1 MTQPPIDGYT
11 PNTGGSQ
18 PPGGEEPHAVPSH
31 PGEPVTPGPA
41 DGQGSQGE
49 QAAQYLPP
57 QGPPQGMPQ
66 APPPEYAQQPGM
78 PPHGQPQGAPQGPPQ
93 QWAWARPQP
102 QLVLTETEP
111 LEYHRLYRGAP
122 KYAWWKPLV
131 VLVLAASIY
140 FAMNIA
146 FSLALMPLLVA
157 FDPDYVDTALFQ
169 QIAPMLDTQHP
180 WSIVLN
186 LGTIALM
193 IPAVLL
199 AMLALGIRPT
209 GRIWSVAGRIRWG
222 LLLRTLGAALV
233 GVIVMNGVGILIGVA
248 MEGTGGDAA
257 LGSIA
262 AERPDFD
269 GTAALISFVIV
280 LLLVPFQAAAEEV
293 VFRGLFLQVLGSW
306 MRSPWLA
313 IGLSTLAFAMMHIY
327 DIWGLLA
334 VGLMGLTAAWVT
346 WKTGG
351 LEAAIA
357 IHVLNNI
364 AAFGFMAAGMG
375 EDTGQVESSGGPEA
389 LIGEVVGLAVFVWL
403 VVRIFRKHGY
413 GRERI
418 DSVWREQPVAV
429 SGQGGV

>member
-1 MTQPPIDGYT
+1 MTQPPPIDGHT
-11 PNTGGSQ
+11 PNTGGATPQ
-18 PPGGEEPHAVPSH
+18 
-31 PGEPVTPGPA
+31 GEPSPAPAHPEAPAPGVPA
-41 DGQGSQGE
+41 P
-49 QAAQYLPP
+49 QAGYPQPGVPQYLPP
-57 QGPPQGMPQ
+57 QPGQPPLPPQ
-66 APPPEYAQQPGM
+66 PGVS
-78 PPHGQPQGAPQGPPQ
+78 P
-93 QWAWARPQP
+93 QWAWAQPQP
-102 QLVLTETEP
+102 QLVEVETEP

-122 KYAWWKPLV
+122 RYAWWKPLV

-157 FDPDYVDTALFQ
+157 FDPDYVNDALFMQ
-169 QIAPMLDTQHP
+169 VAPILDTQHP
-180 WSIVLN
+180 LSMVLN

-193 IPAVLL
+193 IPAVIL

-209 GRIWSVAGRIRWG
+209 GRVWSVAAKIRWG
-222 LLLRTLGAALV
+222 LLLRTTGAAVLS
-233 GVIVMNGVGILIGVA
+233 VIVMNGVGILTGMV
-248 MEGTGGDAA
+248 MEGASGAATDTTLAADAPEFNA
-257 LGSIA
+257 
-262 AERPDFD
+262 
-269 GTAALISFVIV
+269 TAALISFVIV
-280 LLLVPFQAAAEEV
+280 LVLVPFQAAAEEV

-313 IGLSTLAFAMMHIY
+313 IGLSTFAFAAMHIY

-357 IHVLNNI
+357 IHVINNI
-364 AAFGFMAAGMG
+364 AAFGFMAAGMSAS
-375 EDTGQVESSGGPEA
+375 TGQVESSGGPESV
-389 LIGEVVGLAVFVWL
+389 IGEIVGLALFAWL

-418 DSVWREQPVAV
+418 DRVWRPAAAPVRYGAL
-429 SGQGGV
+429 

>member
-1 MTQPPIDGYT
+1 M
-11 PNTGGSQ
+11 
-18 PPGGEEPHAVPSH
+18 
-31 PGEPVTPGPA
+31 
-41 DGQGSQGE
+41 
-49 QAAQYLPP
+49 
-57 QGPPQGMPQ
+57 
-66 APPPEYAQQPGM
+66 
-78 PPHGQPQGAPQGPPQ
+78 PPQ
-93 QWAWARPQP
+93 QWAWAQPQP
-102 QLVLTETEP
+102 QFVQVETEP
-111 LEYHRLYRGAP
+111 LQYHRLFRGAP

-146 FSLALMPLLVA
+146 FSLALMPLLVI
-157 FDPDYVDTALFQ
+157 FDPDYVNDALFS
-169 QIAPMLDTQHP
+169 QISPILDTQHP

-209 GRIWSVAGRIRWG
+209 GRVWSVAGRIRWG
-222 LLLRTLGAALV
+222 LLGRTTMAAVV
-233 GVIVMNGVGILIGVA
+233 GVVVMNGVGILAGMA
-248 MEGTGGDAA
+248 MQQMTGSTVTE
-257 LGSIA
+257 SIA
-262 AERPDFD
+262 AENPDFNS
-269 GTAALISFVIV
+269 TAALTSFVIILV
-280 LLLVPFQAAAEEV
+280 LVPFQAAAEEV

-313 IGLSTLAFAMMHIY
+313 IGLSSLAFAAMHIY

-357 IHVLNNI
+357 IHVINNL
-364 AAFGFMAAGMG
+364 AAFGFMTAGLSA
-375 EDTGQVESSGGPEA
+375 DTGQVESSGGPEA
-389 LIGEVVGLAVFVWL
+389 VLGEVVGLAVFAWL

-418 DSVWREQPVAV
+418 DLVWRPVTGA
-429 SGQGGV
+429 SIGQGGV

>member
-1 MTQPPIDGYT
+1 MTQPPNDGYT
-11 PNTGGSQ
+11 PPAGGSQ
-18 PPGGEEPHAVPSH
+18 PPGEAVP
-31 PGEPVTPGPA
+31 PA
-41 DGQGSQGE
+41 
-49 QAAQYLPP
+49 APLPP
-57 QGPPQGMPQ
+57 GAPVPPAQHQ
-66 APPPEYAQQPGM
+66 APGGPGV
-78 PPHGQPQGAPQGPPQ
+78 PQ
-93 QWAWARPQP
+93 QWAWVQP
-102 QLVLTETEP
+102 QQQIQQIETEP

-122 KYAWWKPLV
+122 KYEWWKPLV
-131 VLVLAASIY
+131 VLLLAASIY

-146 FSLALMPLLVA
+146 FSLALMPLLVM
-157 FDPDYVDTALFQ
+157 FDPDYVNDALFL
-169 QIAPMLDTQHP
+169 QIAPVLDTQHP
-180 WSIVLN
+180 WSIVLG
-186 LGTIALM
+186 LGSVALM

-209 GRIWSVAGRIRWG
+209 GRVWSVAGRIRWG
-222 LLLRTLGAALV
+222 LLLRTTGAAVLA
-233 GVIVMNGVGILIGVA
+233 VIVMNGVGILIGMA
-248 MEGTGGDAA
+248 MEGFSATAA
-257 LGSIA
+257 TEPLA
-262 AERPDFD
+262 AESADFNV
-269 GTAALISFVIV
+269 TAAIASFVIV

-357 IHVLNNI
+357 IHIINNI
-364 AAFGFMAAGMG
+364 AAFGFMSAGMSG
-375 EDTGQVESSGGPEA
+375 DTGQVESSGGPEA
-389 LIGEVVGLAVFVWL
+389 LIGEAVGLALFVWL

-418 DSVWREQPVAV
+418 DTVWRSVPVAPV
-429 SGQGGV
+429 GQGGV